1 MPQDP
6 DVRVTSHDRHDPM
19 LVAALAAG
27 DLAGTERDQAVV
39 QTQSCAECAAL
50 HNDLVAIARATATLP
65 PPIASAGR
73 DFRLTPQQA
82 ADLRRFDWRRF
93 VPSIPARST
102 GSRNLGIA
110 LATFGLVGLFIGSVG
125 LPLGLG
131 SAGSAST
138 PAAPVPEAAQPAGS
152 AGPDVQGGGP
162 AYGTEFGAA
171 ASAPAASGA
180 ASAAPVA
187 LAPSPVGSSNDR
199 NNSLGSIRSSGG
211 TQAGPA
217 TNPTSAA
224 PSTDQSGRLADTSE
238 GRPSSGSSPLTL
250 LFETI
255 IVVGI
260 LLIVT
265 GSRRRGSPTD

>member
-27 DLAGTERDQAVV
+27 DLAGTERDQAVA

-93 VPSIPARST
+93 VPSIPAGST

-131 SAGSAST
+131 SAGSA
-138 PAAPVPEAAQPAGS
+138 AAPVASMAAAAQPAGS

-162 AYGTEFGAA
+162 GYGTEFGAA
-171 ASAPAASGA
+171 ASAAAASSA

-187 LAPSPVGSSNDR
+187 LAPSPAASATSDR
-199 NNSLGSIRSSGG
+199 NTLGSVRSSGG

-217 TNPTSAA
+217 ANPTSAA
-224 PSTDQSGRLADTSE
+224 PTDQSGRLADTSE

-260 LLIVT
+260 VLIVT